1 MLFEVFR
8 FFRDNYYLNFEQF
21 YAEFLKKISKN
32 KNEEKKIKSFL
43 LRNNKQILI
52 RKKNYPFYSM
62 NEIRFRFLR
71 DKFFLKKKYE
81 TLMLEMCKEKKFNY
95 KNYIS
100 KIYCNK
106 KDIVNLIKEG
116 HEIGLHTHNHPMNL
130 DKLSY
135 KVQKNELLKNF
146 KILEKITKIKPIS
159 ASFPT
164 GTYNNNTLK
173 ILRDLSIK
181 ICFRDNMIPNKLKK
195 INNSHLEI
203 ARINHAEI
211 KI

>member
-1 MLFEVFR
+1 
-8 FFRDNYYLNFEQF
+8 
-21 YAEFLKKISKN
+21 
-32 KNEEKKIKSFL
+32 
-43 LRNNKQILI
+43 
-52 RKKNYPFYSM
+52 
-62 NEIRFRFLR
+62 
-71 DKFFLKKKYE
+71 
-81 TLMLEMCKEKKFNY
+81 
-95 KNYIS
+95 
-100 KIYCNK
+100 
-106 KDIVNLIKEG
+106 
-116 HEIGLHTHNHPMNL
+116 MNL

-173 ILRDLSIK
+173 ILRDLNIK

>member
-1 MLFEVFR
+1 M
-8 FFRDNYYLNFEQF
+8 
-21 YAEFLKKISKN
+21 
-32 KNEEKKIKSFL
+32 

-52 RKKNYPFYSM
+52 RKKNYPFYTI

-71 DKFFLKKKYE
+71 DKFFLKNKYE
-81 TLMLEMCKEKKFNY
+81 KLMLEMCKEKKFNY

-100 KIYCNK
+100 KIYFNK
-106 KDIVNLIKEG
+106 KDIIKLIKEG

-130 DKLSY
+130 DKLSF
-135 KVQKNELLKNF
+135 KVQKNELLRNF
-146 KILEKITKIKPIS
+146 KTLEKITKIKPIS

-164 GTYNNNTLK
+164 GAYNNNTLK
-173 ILRDLSIK
+173 ILRDLNIK
-181 ICFRDNMIPNKLKK
+181 ICFKDNMIPNKRKI